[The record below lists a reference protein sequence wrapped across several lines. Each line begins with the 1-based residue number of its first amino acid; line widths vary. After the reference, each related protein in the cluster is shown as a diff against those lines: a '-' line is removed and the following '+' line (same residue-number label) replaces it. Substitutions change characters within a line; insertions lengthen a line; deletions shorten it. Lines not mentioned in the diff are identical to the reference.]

1 MKTPSSRNLLILLL
15 SFLIGAVFVFSALS
29 KIPSLEQFG
38 WTVVE
43 TTFLNWTAAEW
54 AARLLI
60 GLELFL
66 GLLFIAHFR
75 LRRLAI
81 PLSLLVLILF
91 TVYLLLVIGR
101 QGNGGNCG
109 CFGEVIAMT
118 PLQSVWKNLILIVL
132 IVVLHRFTLEW
143 DFRFSRY
150 IVPATL
156 LLCFALP
163 IGLNP
168 PESIYIYD
176 KQPDLNEPIP
186 LSILYHSEKN
196 TAPTEELRKGK
207 HIITFMSLTCE
218 YCRKAA
224 KRIRIMKAEYPELP
238 FYAVLNGDSS
248 RLAEFF
254 TDTRM
259 TNVPYNLF
267 IGAEEF
273 ATMNGG
279 YSFPTIKWVK
289 DTTLVRESNYL
300 TLNEKDILA
309 WLKEP

>member
-1 MKTPSSRNLLILLL
+1 
-15 SFLIGAVFVFSALS
+15 
-29 KIPSLEQFG
+29 
-38 WTVVE
+38 
-43 TTFLNWTAAEW
+43 
-54 AARLLI
+54 
-60 GLELFL
+60 
-66 GLLFIAHFR
+66 
-75 LRRLAI
+75 
-81 PLSLLVLILF
+81 
-91 TVYLLLVIGR
+91 
-101 QGNGGNCG
+101 
-109 CFGEVIAMT
+109 MT
-118 PLQSVWKNLILIVL
+118 PLQSVWKNLALIVL
-132 IVVLHRFTLEW
+132 ILALYRFTLDW
-143 DFRFSRY
+143 DFRFSRLV
-150 IVPATL
+150 VPVTM
-156 LLCFALP
+156 LLCIALP
-163 IGLNP
+163 IALNP

-186 LSILYHSEKN
+186 LSILYQSEKN
-196 TAPTEELRKGK
+196 APPTQELRKGK

-224 KRIRIMKAEYPELP
+224 KRIRIMKEEYPQLP

-309 WLKEP
+309 WLKKP